1 MIFVQVSVSSYPLSI
16 FTKKLTFPMKN
27 LFSLSLFLLFS
38 LNNQAQTPVV
48 ALEKM
53 NVMYMGVTNPVSI
66 AVEGVEDNKL
76 KVSIDNGS
84 IVKNADGGYNVNTA
98 RTGLTIVSIEWQGGK
113 AEKKFKVKPLPDP
126 VAVVGN
132 YGQDN
137 LKADHDINLALMV
150 IFKNFDFDCKAS
162 VAGFKLTRT
171 SKNGESKQVNV
182 QGAFNQ
188 DCFELIK
195 NKKIGDTFIYSD
207 IRCLCPGDALP
218 RLLPDTIIRVI
229 KY

>member
-1 MIFVQVSVSSYPLSI
+1 
-16 FTKKLTFPMKN
+16 MKN

-38 LNNQAQTPVV
+38 LKIHAQKSVV

-53 NVMYMGVTNPVSI
+53 NVLYMGVGNPVSV

-84 IVKNADGGYNVNTA
+84 IVKNAEGGYTVKTT
-98 RTGLTIVSIEWQGGK
+98 RTGLAIVTVEWQGGK
-113 AEKKFKVKPLPDP
+113 AERKFKVKPLPDP
-126 VAVVGN
+126 VAMVEN
-132 YGQDN
+132 YGQGH
-137 LKADHDINLALMV
+137 LKADTDISLTLFV
-150 IFKNFDFDCKAS
+150 IFENFDFDCRAS

-182 QGAFNQ
+182 QGAFSQ
-188 DCFELIK
+188 DCADLIK
-195 NKKIGDTFIYSD
+195 NKKIGDTFVYSD

-218 RLLPDTIIRVI
+218 RLLSDTITRVI

>member
-1 MIFVQVSVSSYPLSI
+1 
-16 FTKKLTFPMKN
+16 MKN
-27 LFSLSLFLLFS
+27 LFSLSFILLFS
-38 LNNQAQTPVV
+38 LHNQAQKSVI

-98 RTGLTIVSIEWQGGK
+98 RTGLAIVSIEWQGGK

-126 VAVVGN
+126 LVKVFDSLN
-132 YGQDN
+132 TNIYETS
-137 LKADHDINLALMV
+137 
-150 IFKNFDFDCKAS
+150 IFGLIAYYEGFDWEVPCS
-162 VAGFKLTRT
+162 ITSYTMTRT
-171 SKNGESKQVNV
+171 TKKGETSSVIINGSQRGEAQR
-182 QGAFNQ
+182 
-188 DCFELIK
+188 LIRVAQ
-195 NKKIGDTFIYSD
+195 IGDTYIYSD
-207 IRCLCPGDALP
+207 IKCKCSGDTSP
-218 RLLPDTIIRVI
+218 RLLSGTITRVI